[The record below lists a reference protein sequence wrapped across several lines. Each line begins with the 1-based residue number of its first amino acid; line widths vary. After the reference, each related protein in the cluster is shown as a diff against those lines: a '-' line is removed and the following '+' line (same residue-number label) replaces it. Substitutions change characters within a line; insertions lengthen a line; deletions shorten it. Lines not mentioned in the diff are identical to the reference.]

1 MIKDQHPG
9 YLDSFKVE
17 PEPSTPKLTDEERL
31 WYGVLQRTYRDLSAS
46 DNALERL
53 YPETD
58 PEGITCAS
66 AKQEAYEWFQSDS
79 KEVGSFLYIADLLS
93 IPVDK
98 AREALEDERKLSVIS
113 RIQLHDKA
121 RNIESESNCVYC
133 NTVYTKKSGQQRY
146 CSEACGRRFNYEKY
160 RKQKGLK
167 FNILNSKHSHIKEA
181 K

>member
-1 MIKDQHPG
+1 MITDKHPG

-17 PEPSTPKLTDEERL
+17 PEAIAPKLTDEERL

-46 DNALERL
+46 DSALERL

-93 IPVDK
+93 IPVCDT
-98 AREALEDERKLSVIS
+98 S
-113 RIQLHDKA
+113 R
-121 RNIESESNCVYC
+121 S
-133 NTVYTKKSGQQRY
+133 
-146 CSEACGRRFNYEKY
+146 
-160 RKQKGLK
+160 
-167 FNILNSKHSHIKEA
+167 
-181 K
+181 